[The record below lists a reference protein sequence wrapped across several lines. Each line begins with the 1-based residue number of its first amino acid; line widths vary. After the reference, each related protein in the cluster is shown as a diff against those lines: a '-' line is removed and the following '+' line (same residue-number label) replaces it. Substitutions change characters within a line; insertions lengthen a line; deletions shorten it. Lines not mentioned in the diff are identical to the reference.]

1 MKFVYGSRLQS
12 GFTLVEMAIVLLI
25 VALLIGGGLTAVT
38 AQIEQQKFKDTQKL
52 LADAREALLGFA
64 AANGRLPCPATAAS
78 NGVEAPAGGSTSAV
92 PCTSPYGG
100 FLPGVTLGMTGLDA
114 NGFVLDAWGGQ
125 TNRIRYAVTTAISPG
140 ANANAA
146 TSPNGIRTATLA
158 TYAPAPN
165 LRVCTT
171 STGITA
177 TTCGAAQAL
186 TTTAV
191 GVIFSLGP
199 NGPRGVAGGAD
210 ETANQNADQVFVW
223 HTPVDVGGT
232 NGEFDD
238 LMTWIPAPMLF
249 NRMLQAGTL
258 P

>member
-1 MKFVYGSRLQS
+1 MSTRIGPDR
-12 GFTLVEMAIVLLI
+12 GFALIEMAMVLVI
-25 VALLIGGGLTAVT
+25 VALLAGSGLLTLRM
-38 AQIEQQKFKDTQKL
+38 QIEHQKVKDTQKVL
-52 LADAREALLGFA
+52 DDAREALLGFA

-78 NGVEAPAGGSTSAV
+78 NGIEAPAGGSTAV
-92 PCTSPYGG
+92 IPCTSPYGG

-114 NGFVLDAWGGQ
+114 NGYVLDAWGGT
-125 TNRIRYAVTTAISPG
+125 TNRIRYAVTTAT
-140 ANANAA
+140 ANAA
-146 TSPNGIRTATLA
+146 TTPNGIRTATLA
-158 TYAPAPN
+158 TYGNAPN

-186 TTTAV
+186 TTSAV
-191 GVIFSLGP
+191 AVIFSLGP
-199 NGPRGVAGGAD
+199 NGTTGVAGGAD

-223 HTPVDVGGT
+223 HTPVAVGGA

-238 LMTWIPAPMLF
+238 LMTWIPAPLLF
-249 NRMLQAGTL
+249 NRMLQAGSL

>member
-1 MKFVYGSRLQS
+1 MSRINQS
-12 GFTLVEMAIVLLI
+12 QCGFTLVEMAVVLLI
-25 VALLIGGGLTAVT
+25 VALLVGSGLSVVS
-38 AQIEQQKFKDTQKL
+38 AQVEQQKYKDTQRIL
-52 LADAREALLGFA
+52 DDAREALLGFA

-78 NGVEAPAGGSTSAV
+78 NGIEAPAGGSTAV
-92 PCTSPYGG
+92 TPCTSPYGG
-100 FLPGVTLGMTGLDA
+100 FLPGVTLGMTGLDG
-114 NGFVLDAWGGQ
+114 NGYVLDAWGGQ
-125 TNRIRYAVTTAISPG
+125 TNRIRYAVTTAITPG

-146 TSPNGIRTATLA
+146 TSPNGIRTATIL

-171 STGITA
+171 STGILATA
-177 TTCGAAQAL
+177 CGAAAAL
-186 TTTAV
+186 TTSAV
-191 GVIFSLGP
+191 AVIFSLGP

-223 HTPVDVGGT
+223 HTPVAVGGT

-238 LMTWIPAPMLF
+238 LMTWISAPLLF
-249 NRMLQAGTL
+249 NRMLQANSL

>member
-1 MKFVYGSRLQS
+1 MKSIGRMSA
-12 GFTLVEMAIVLLI
+12 GFSLVEMAIVLLI
-25 VALLIGGGLTAVT
+25 VAMLIGGGLSVVS

-52 LADAREALLGFA
+52 LADARESLLGFV

-78 NGVEAPAGGSTSAV
+78 NGSEAYVGAIGASACTSAF
-92 PCTSPYGG
+92 GG

-114 NGFVLDAWGGQ
+114 NGYLVDAWGGP
-125 TNRIRYAVTTAISPG
+125 TNRVRYAVTTASG
-140 ANANAA
+140 NAA
-146 TSPNGIRTATLA
+146 TNNAGIKGAGMA
-158 TYAPAPN
+158 AFGAAAN

-171 STGITA
+171 STGVTA
-177 TTCGAAQAL
+177 TTCGTAQAL
-186 TTTAV
+186 TNSAV
-191 GVIFSLGP
+191 AVVFSLGP
-199 NGPRGVAGGAD
+199 NGPRGAAGGAD
-210 ETANQNADQVFVW
+210 ETANQNGDQVFVW

-238 LMTWIPAPMLF
+238 LMTWIPAPLLF